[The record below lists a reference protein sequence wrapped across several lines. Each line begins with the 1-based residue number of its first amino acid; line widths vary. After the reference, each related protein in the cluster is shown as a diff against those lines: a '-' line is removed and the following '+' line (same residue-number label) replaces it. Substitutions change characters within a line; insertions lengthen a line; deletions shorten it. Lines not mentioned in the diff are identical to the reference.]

1 MFEREITFL
10 EQDPEKTKKR
20 MQKAWSIM
28 QSAAKKPLKE
38 NIISMGGMIGGES
51 RKLHELR
58 ENKKNLCG
66 EVVSKAI
73 AYAVGV
79 LEVNASMGLI
89 VGTYS
94 RVFRSDPWR
103 ILFTEGELWI
113 L

>member
-1 MFEREITFL
+1 MNFTNGAELLECCEKENKKISEVMFEREITFL

-58 ENKKNLCG
+58 DNKKNL
-66 EVVSKAI
+66 
-73 AYAVGV
+73 
-79 LEVNASMGLI
+79 
-89 VGTYS
+89 
-94 RVFRSDPWR
+94 
-103 ILFTEGELWI
+103 
-113 L
+113 